1 MVIDLIFTYLLFISI
16 SATPIL
22 GGIKR
27 KETMHALERRR
38 ANILTDSER
47 KGMQTL
53 GANNEFVRSRK
64 RSTLDS
70 KSRRP
75 AMPNM
80 SNNGMINQAFD
91 NLSSDDDL
99 PSENMNMYGGI
110 RKGYNGS
117 VSSTHHQQSQM

>member
-1 MVIDLIFTYLLFISI
+1 
-16 SATPIL
+16 
-22 GGIKR
+22 
-27 KETMHALERRR
+27 MHALERRR

-64 RSTLDS
+64 RSTLDN

-99 PSENMNMYGGI
+99 PSEMNAYGGL
-110 RKGYNGS
+110 RKGYGNS
-117 VSSTHHQQSQM
+117 LSSHQQQSQM